1 MDQFREYGF
10 HSVQVC
16 KLELNFGELGLCVC
30 ACLNTACTIVKL
42 QQLRGLVQ
50 AEPQPLRRLDEVQ
63 SRQVILVVTPN
74 AALGPFRLGHQPLAL
89 LEPNGLQ
96 VDTGSLGQITDGQ
109 PRAGMR
115 K

>member
-10 HSVQVC
+10 HPVQVC

-74 AALGPFRLGHQPLAL
+74 AAWGRSGSGISPL
-89 LEPNGLQ
+89 
-96 VDTGSLGQITDGQ
+96 
-109 PRAGMR
+109 RW
-115 K
+115 